1 MKDEKMISKIRFVA
15 ESRKTLVSNFVT
27 TYILIRHFFPP
38 SNFKRFLIHT
48 LEALICQ
55 NFQELLKTS
64 WGEIENLIGGP
75 DPSIE

>member
-1 MKDEKMISKIRFVA
+1 MISKIRFVA

-27 TYILIRHFFPP
+27 TYILIRHFF
-38 SNFKRFLIHT
+38 SLLLNFKRFLIHT